1 MTELDRLLQDLVT
14 QTDAWSKSIFWF
26 NSPKDE
32 SRTYLD
38 ARDSSS
44 DTSTIPFRVIPFH
57 NLPTAALSSL
67 YDTTNIVTLSL
78 FSILSPQE
86 RYERYILLHAESILS
101 ASEFIN
107 ANKGP
112 ESVRGSIMS
121 LFPLKMVSLWSP
133 SLQQR
138 NQAAEIITT
147 LECSVQLDSV
157 ISNGFF
163 EDLAVYIR
171 HQKGARQQWPHV
183 KQ

>member
-1 MTELDRLLQDLVT
+1 MTELDRLLQGLVS
-14 QTDAWSKSIFWF
+14 QIDAWSKSIFWL
-26 NSPKDE
+26 NSPHDE
-32 SRTYLD
+32 ARTCLD
-38 ARDSSS
+38 VRDSLP
-44 DTSTIPFRVIPFH
+44 DTTTISFRGISFY

-67 YDTTNIVTLSL
+67 YDTTNMVTLSL
-78 FSILSPQE
+78 LSLLSSKE
-86 RYERYILLHAESILS
+86 RYERCIILHAESILS

-112 ESVRGSIMS
+112 ESVRGSVMS

-138 NQAAEIITT
+138 NQAAEMITT
-147 LECSVQLDSV
+147 LECSEQLDSV

-171 HQKGARQQWPHV
+171 HQNGGR
-183 KQ
+183 